1 MSLETLNGIMIFIL
15 GLIFGSFYNVVGYRL
30 PNNMSIVFPQSHC
43 PNCNHKLKFY
53 ELIPVLSYI
62 FLLGRCKV
70 CKKRISFSYPF
81 FENDLFWNIV
91 LPVFLISYVQFGLSL
106 KFFISITFISILI
119 IISISDIRYY
129 IIPDEVLITGSIL
142 LIIEFITNS
151 YINNLGFING
161 VLIKILNGLGSFAIL
176 YLFKV
181 FGDTVFQKESLG
193 GGDIKLLFIIGL
205 VLGFDMSIVAI
216 FIASFIALP
225 LSIISL
231 IKNDNNILP
240 FGPYLSIA
248 ATIILLC
255 NLNLDMILQ
264 FFIK

>member
-1 MSLETLNGIMIFIL
+1 MSIKIATGIMVFIV
-15 GLIFGSFYNVVGYRL
+15 GMIFGSFYNVVGYRL
-30 PNNMSIVFPQSHC
+30 PNEMSIAFPSSHC

-53 ELIPVLSYI
+53 ELIPVFSYV
-62 FLLGRCKV
+62 FLLGKCKS
-70 CKKRISFSYPF
+70 CKKRISFLYPF
-81 FENDLFWNIV
+81 FEIITGLLFLLSYIVFGINI
-91 LPVFLISYVQFGLSL
+91 

-129 IIPDEVLITGSIL
+129 IIPDEVLIVGSL
-142 LIIEFITNS
+142 LIIIELIINS
-151 YINNLGFING
+151 LISDINLISG
-161 VLIKILNGLGSFAIL
+161 VLIPILNGLGAFAIL

-181 FGDTVFQKESLG
+181 FGDVVFQKESLG
-193 GGDIKLLFIIGL
+193 GGDIKLMFLIGL
-205 VLGFDMSIVAI
+205 TLGFDMSIVTI

-225 LSIISL
+225 LSVVSL

-248 ATIILLC
+248 AVVIFLT
-255 NLNLDMILQ
+255 NLNLNMILQ

>member
-1 MSLETLNGIMIFIL
+1 MSIKIATGIMVFIV
-15 GLIFGSFYNVVGYRL
+15 GMIFGSFYNVVGYRL
-30 PNNMSIVFPQSHC
+30 PNEMSIAFPSSHC

-53 ELIPVLSYI
+53 ELIPVFSYV
-62 FLLGRCKV
+62 FLLGKCKS
-70 CKKRISFSYPF
+70 CKKRISFLYPF
-81 FENDLFWNIV
+81 FEIITGLLFLLSYMVFGINI
-91 LPVFLISYVQFGLSL
+91 

-129 IIPDEVLITGSIL
+129 IIPDEVLIVGSL
-142 LIIEFITNS
+142 LIIIELIINS
-151 YINNLGFING
+151 LISDINLISG
-161 VLIKILNGLGSFAIL
+161 VLIPILNGLGAFAIL

-181 FGDTVFQKESLG
+181 FGDVVFQKESLG
-193 GGDIKLLFIIGL
+193 GGDIKLMFLIGL
-205 VLGFDMSIVAI
+205 TLGFDMSIVTI

-225 LSIISL
+225 LSVVSL

-248 ATIILLC
+248 AVVIFLT
-255 NLNLDMILQ
+255 NLNLNMILQ

>member
-1 MSLETLNGIMIFIL
+1 MNIEIATGIMIFII
-15 GLIFGSFYNVVGYRL
+15 GMFFGSFYNVVGYRL
-30 PNNMSIVFPQSHC
+30 PNNMSIVFPSSHC
-43 PNCNHKLKFY
+43 PNCNYKLKFY

-62 FLLGRCKV
+62 FLLGKCKK
-70 CKKRISFSYPF
+70 CKKRISLLYPF
-81 FENDLFWNIV
+81 FEIITGILF
-91 LPVFLISYVQFGLSL
+91 LLSYLSFGISI

-129 IIPDEVLITGSIL
+129 IIPDEVLLVGSIL
-142 LIIEFITNS
+142 IILELIINAL
-151 YINNLGFING
+151 INNMSFING
-161 VLIKILNGLGSFAIL
+161 VVLPFLNGLGAFAIL

-181 FGDTVFQKESLG
+181 FGDVVFQKESLG
-193 GGDIKLLFIIGL
+193 GGDIKLMFLIGL
-205 VLGFDMSIVAI
+205 TLGFDMSIVTI

-225 LSIISL
+225 LSVVSL

-248 ATIILLC
+248 ATIILLT
-255 NLNLDMILQ
+255 NLNLDIILK

>member
-81 FENDLFWNIV
+81 FEIV
-91 LPVFLISYVQFGLSL
+91 TGILFLISYVQFGLSL

-129 IIPDEVLITGSIL
+129 IIPDEVLIIGSIL